1 MREKCVRAMKAV
13 AKVVSIERRARLLSS
28 LLPPEDWFRAAILM
42 SRWQAQVSS
51 LIWRRGRGVSE
62 AYLRDNWLTEF
73 SRLGE
78 FPIPVR
84 VTGAELLA
92 STDADRGGVVLCSTH
107 VPLLLVVMRVM
118 VLTGHK
124 PDVVVVD
131 PDNMRVG
138 NTALQ
143 PAGLMEGVAAA
154 SPGPK
159 GLLRIRTVLRNRGL
173 VACTLDRQAGG
184 PSHPDLLVLAGRLG
198 ARTVTFWTELGPDGV
213 VIVAF
218 KNAVHPYCDSVQAI
232 EENIE
237 AMLDDERRL
246 LAKLN
251 GVEQAGTPVS
261 GSAESRAPASRITG
275 P

>member
-1 MREKCVRAMKAV
+1 MRDKCVRAMKAL
-13 AKVVSIERRARLLSS
+13 ANVVSIERRALLLST
-28 LLPPEDWFRAAILM
+28 LIPPKYWFRAAVLM
-42 SRWQAQVSS
+42 SRWQAHISS
-51 LIWRRGRGVSE
+51 MIRKTRRGVSE
-62 AYLRDNWLTEF
+62 AYLRDNWLIEF
-73 SRLGE
+73 SRLGA

-84 VTGAELLA
+84 VSGAELLA
-92 STDADRGGVVLCSTH
+92 STVADRGGVVLCSTH

-118 VLTGHK
+118 ILTGHK

-143 PAGLMEGVAAA
+143 PAGLMDGVPAV

-173 VACTLDRQAGG
+173 VACTLDSRAGG

-198 ARTVTFWTELGPDGV
+198 ARTVTFCTELGPDGV

-218 KNAVHPYCDSVQAI
+218 KNAVHPYCDSVRAI

-251 GVEQAGTPVS
+251 GVEQAGAPDLTSV
-261 GSAESRAPASRITG
+261 ESRAPG
-275 P
+275 K